1 MRLYLKIFLIFVLAS
16 FKVAISM
23 AADLGQT
30 NENIKRC
37 AVSASKNTNA
47 LQFSEESLSESEENE
62 EDATHPFAS
71 AAILSFSP
79 FYDLFTSF
87 LIAEQNR
94 KINYIFFQKYSS
106 DRQLFMLFKNFRI

>member
-23 AADLGQT
+23 AADLEGA
-30 NENIKRC
+30 NANIKKFV
-37 AVSASKNTNA
+37 VSASKNKSTF
-47 LQFSEESLSESEENE
+47 QYSEENLSESEENE
-62 EDATHPFAS
+62 EDAAHPFAS
-71 AAILSFSP
+71 TAILSFSP
-79 FYDLFTSF
+79 FYDLFTNY

-94 KINYIFFQKYSS
+94 KNNNIFFQKYSS